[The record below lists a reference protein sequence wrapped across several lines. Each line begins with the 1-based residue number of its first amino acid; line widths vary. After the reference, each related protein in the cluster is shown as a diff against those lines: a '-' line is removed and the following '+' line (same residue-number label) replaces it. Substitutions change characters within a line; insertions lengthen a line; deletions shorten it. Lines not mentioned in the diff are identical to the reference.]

1 MLLTKIFS
9 GVSYRLVL
17 RQWLVDGRSRAVWRQ
32 WLVDGRS
39 RAVWRQW
46 LVDGSSRAV
55 WRQWLVDGRSKAVFI
70 SMMHMKVCTI
80 ILTLELRGCVKDEV
94 DVLGSRP

>member
-17 RQWLVDGRSRAVWRQ
+17 
-32 WLVDGRS
+32 
-39 RAVWRQW
+39 
-46 LVDGSSRAV
+46 
-55 WRQWLVDGRSKAVFI
+55 RQWLVDGRSKAVFI

-80 ILTLELRGCVKDEV
+80 ILTLELRSCVKVELN
-94 DVLGSRP
+94 VLGSHP